1 VKDSNMIVDFQ
12 HHFIPREMAKEPPAG
27 KAGVHFDKDGVPSM
41 TPNAVL
47 YDLDEH
53 IVMMDTAGIDAAFL
67 TVPPAMCASLE
78 VSRLANDKTQA
89 AVNDYPGR
97 FIGGAHI
104 NPLHGADALRELNRC
119 STEFGFPGVVITSEI
134 DGVFIDDPALEPFWK
149 EATRLGMFVFI
160 HPCLK
165 LNFSQPLNA
174 YDLARSVGREFSLIA
189 ATVRL
194 IDSGLLDRHPA
205 LRIHMSHLGGGIAT
219 MLGRIRKFQDREH
232 FGTAGHPVHGKL
244 PARDFDH
251 YLRERLVFDTAGMC
265 GEIKSVQAALLELPA
280 SRCIFGTDYPQ
291 EIRDT
296 AGVKKFVDEMRALG
310 TDGERILSG
319 NNGLL
324 LKN

>member
-1 VKDSNMIVDFQ
+1 MIVDFQ
-12 HHFIPREMAKEPPAG
+12 HHFVPRELSQESDGAKTG
-27 KAGVHFDKDGVPSM
+27 LRFDKDGVPSM
-41 TPNAVL
+41 TPNSVL

-53 IVMMDTAGIDAAFL
+53 IRMMDAAGIDAAFL
-67 TVPPAMCASLE
+67 TVPPAMCADMDT
-78 VSRLANDKTQA
+78 SRIANDKTQA
-89 AVNDYPGR
+89 AVKAYPGR

-104 NPLHGADALRELNRC
+104 NPLKGAEALRELNRC
-119 STEFGFPGVVITSEI
+119 STELGFPGVVTTSEI
-134 DGVFIDDPALEPFWK
+134 DGAFIDDAALEPFWE

-165 LNFSQPLNA
+165 LNYSQPLNA

-194 IDSGLLDRHPA
+194 IDSGLLDRHPE
-205 LRIHMSHLGGGIAT
+205 LRILMSHLGGGIAT

-244 PARDFDH
+244 PAKDFDY

-296 AGVKKFVDEMRALG
+296 AGVKKFVDELKALG
-310 TDGERILSG
+310 ADGQEILEGNTPLLLSG
-319 NNGLL
+319 V
-324 LKN
+324 